1 MTNYL
6 KQINAFLNETSEVK
20 NVEILL
26 LALCGIIVGLQI
38 AELANVIRA
47 RRLRKAKEATR

>member
-20 NVEILL
+20 NVEIFL

-38 AELANVIRA
+38 AELADVIRA

>member
-20 NVEILL
+20 NVEIFF
-26 LALCGIIVGLQI
+26 LALVGILVGLQI
-38 AELANVIRA
+38 AELADAVRA
-47 RRLRKAKEATR
+47 RRERKAKEVAR